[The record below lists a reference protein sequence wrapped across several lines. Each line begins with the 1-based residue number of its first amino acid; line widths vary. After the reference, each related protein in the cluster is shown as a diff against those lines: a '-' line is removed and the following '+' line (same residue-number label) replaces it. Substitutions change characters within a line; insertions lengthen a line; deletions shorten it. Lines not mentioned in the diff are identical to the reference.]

1 MTKTQLIRVLLG
13 GLVLVAATSGTALAD
28 RHEHWRHGGDIHR
41 FNDHDLGRWQGGY
54 WHHGRHLG
62 RHGWWWVVGGAW
74 YFYSDPVYPYPD
86 PYTPPVVV
94 VAPQTSPPPPP
105 APAASQPVVAPAA
118 QYWYYCDASKTYYP
132 YVASCSSGW
141 RQVPATPT
149 Q

>member
-1 MTKTQLIRVLLG
+1 MMITYAIRAVLA
-13 GLVLVAATSGTALAD
+13 GLVLAAVIPGTALAD
-28 RHEHWRHGGDIHR
+28 RHWHGRDIHR
-41 FNDHDLGRWQGGY
+41 FPDHDLGRWQGGY
-54 WHHGRHLG
+54 WHHGHHLG

-94 VAPQTSPPPPP
+94 VSPPVVSAPPLP
-105 APAASQPVVAPAA
+105 APAEPVVAPAPA

-132 YVASCSSGW
+132 YVATCPAGW
-141 RQVPATPT
+141 RRVPATPT